1 MDKSAKSF
9 YEKYLGKSIDYDKG
23 YGTQCVDG
31 ARVWMDYF
39 IGESIPCSYGWAY
52 GYWTAKKDKNWFLN
66 HGCTLVT
73 NVNDLQDGDLMIWG
87 KGSSCAKSHVSM
99 YYQGKSFGENQHD
112 DKYGA
117 GFSLKS
123 LKLDILG
130 AYRSNN
136 CVNETTK
143 FDINVGG
150 TSTDTTSDTFKGTFT
165 ADTALNIRSECTTNS
180 TVLAC
185 MKKGEECTCTGQ
197 AKLIPNDGGRAWM
210 KVSYKGIT
218 GFAYSRYLTKKK
230 TSSSTSSTIKVGS
243 VIQIK
248 NGSKNYYGVAFG
260 SATYT
265 NKYTVSAVNG
275 DKVTFLSRSGADNYV
290 NKANCKYVSQF
301 KAGTKFKIVKCNGTS
316 KFGSATFTNTYTVNS
331 ISGST
336 VTFLSKSG
344 AINTINV
351 KYCYQV

>member
-1 MDKSAKSF
+1 MSKTAKSF
-9 YEKYLGKSIDYDKG
+9 YEKYLGENIDYDKG

-66 HGCTLVT
+66 HGCTLIT

-112 DKYGA
+112 DEYGA

-143 FDINVGG
+143 IDINVGG
-150 TSTDTTSDTFKGTFT
+150 TSTDTSSETFKGTFT
-165 ADTALNIRSECTTNS
+165 ADDALNIRNECTTNS
-180 TVLAC
+180 TILVT
-185 MKKGEECTCTGQ
+185 MNKGDECTCDGSV
-197 AKLIPNDGGRAWM
+197 KLIPNDGGRAWM

-218 GFAYSRYLTKKK
+218 GFAYSRYLTKKTTTK
-230 TSSSTSSTIKVGS
+230 TTTSKIKVGS
-243 VIQIK
+243 IIQIK
-248 NGSKNYYGVAFG
+248 QGATNYNGITFG
-260 SATYT
+260 SATFT
-265 NKYTVSAVNG
+265 NKYTVGAING
-275 DKVTFLSRSGADNYV
+275 DKVTFISRKGYENYV
-290 NKANCKYVSQF
+290 KLSNCTFVSQF
-301 KAGTKFKIVKCNGTS
+301 KAGTNFKIVNCSGTS
-316 KFGSATFTNTYTVNS
+316 SFGSATFSNTYTVKS

-344 AINTINV
+344 TQNTINV
-351 KYCYQV
+351 KYCYVV